1 MQTISSQRH
10 IDDAIVAE
18 KIDSEDF
25 EVMVSPAFEVNGNQ
39 YRVVLDGHH
48 SLAAAKQV
56 GAEPVFFEATATD
69 HDAVALLIGAPE
81 RGGSPEAFLEA
92 VYNECDYYDVDTE
105 QDVSW

>member
-10 IDDAIVAE
+10 IDDDIVAE
-18 KIDSEDF
+18 KIGSEDF
-25 EVMVSPAFEVNGNQ
+25 EVMVSPAFWVNGNQ

-48 SLAAAKQV
+48 SLAAAKQAGV
-56 GAEPVFFEATATD
+56 EPVFFEATATD
-69 HDAVALLIGAPE
+69 HDAVALLIGTPE
-81 RGGSPEAFLEA
+81 QDGSPEEFLEA